1 LQGAFA
7 SVNIDQMP
15 LELTMKRRELLI
27 SLGYVCLTTKLA
39 ALPSTEPLHFTAR
52 TIDGEKLT
60 TESLKGKVVLI
71 EFWAT
76 WCPYCKKEEPILE
89 RLGNDFEKDGLVI
102 LAVDMGEP
110 KRRIKKYL
118 EDNPRNCKIVLA
130 QDTTLAAIC
139 NAQSYPLYVLVDRDG
154 YQVARQNGAAGER
167 ALRNLLSRAGLG
179 SNEASE
185 R

>member
-1 LQGAFA
+1 
-7 SVNIDQMP
+7 MP
-15 LELTMKRRELLI
+15 RALTITRRELLI
-27 SLGYVCLTTKLA
+27 SLGWVAFSTKLVG
-39 ALPSTEPLHFTAR
+39 LPSDEPLRFSAR

-76 WCPYCKKEEPILE
+76 WCSYCKKEEPLLE
-89 RLGNDFEKDGLVI
+89 RLGNEFEKDGLVI

-118 EDNPRNCKIVLA
+118 EDNPRTCKIVLA

-154 YQVARQNGAAGER
+154 YEVARQRGAAGER
-167 ALRNLLSRAGLG
+167 ALRNLLSRAGLRSTAG
-179 SNEASE
+179 SES
-185 R
+185 